1 MGRRKKASLEFLGKR
16 FQGKPSVARALALA
30 AALAVMAAFA
40 PAAWAATLTVH
51 VTHVSPKGGIVS
63 LALYTAKNY
72 DDDDHPTL
80 SRNVRAVSPETV
92 IHLDDVAPGRYAIK
106 MMQDINRNGKFDT
119 SWLGLPEE
127 PYGFSNNARPVLS
140 EPGFKRTSFR
150 VSKGENRITITLSD
164 SDVVNPPSASRTSQ
178 R

>member
-1 MGRRKKASLEFLGKR
+1 MGRRKKVSQEFSGEA
-16 FQGKPSVARALALA
+16 SVARALALA
-30 AALAVMAAFA
+30 AALAAMAALV
-40 PAAWAATLTVH
+40 PAAWAADLTVH
-51 VTHVSPKGGIVS
+51 VRNVSPKGGIVS

-80 SRNVRAVSPETV
+80 SRNVRAVAPETV
-92 IHLDDVAPGRYAIK
+92 IHLEDVPPGRYAIK

-127 PYGFSNNARPVLS
+127 PYGFSNNASPVLS
-140 EPGFKRTSFR
+140 EPAFKRTSFR
-150 VSKGENRITITLSD
+150 VAKGETSITITLSD
-164 SDVVNPPSASRTSQ
+164 TDVVNPPPAPRTSQ